1 MDVNLNFNDQ
11 ISDLCKK
18 SSRKMSSL
26 ARVTPFMDIKQKKI
40 INLMNAF
47 LVSQFSH
54 YPLIWMCHSRSNN
67 RKRNMLHERCVRII
81 CNDKQ
86 SYFTEL
92 LSKDNSVSIHIRNIP
107 RLTTEM
113 FRLYTGLSSPLINNI
128 FKIKAKNPYNLRQ
141 VSEFSRPVVKSVYHR
156 TERIPYLGPRR
167 SSILY
172 YYQIYVVYFT
182 VILYMR
188 ILAGLFHF
196 IFFTKCFMLNR
207 FFN

>member
-81 CNDKQ
+81 CNDNQ

-196 IFFTKCFMLNR
+196 IFFTKCCTLNR

>member
-18 SSRKMSSL
+18 SSRKISSL
-26 ARVTPFMDIKQKKI
+26 ATVTPFMDIKQKKI

>member
-188 ILAGLFHF
+188 ILAGTISFY
-196 IFFTKCFMLNR
+196 FFYEMLYAQ
-207 FFN
+207 

>member
-54 YPLIWMCHSRSNN
+54 YTLIWMCHSRSNN

-128 FKIKAKNPYNLRQ
+128 FKLKAENPYNLRQ
-141 VSEFSRPVVKSVYHR
+141 VSQFSRPMGKSVYHR

-167 SSILY
+167 FSILY

-182 VILYMR
+182 VMLYVR

-196 IFFTKCFMLNR
+196 IFFMKCCM

>member
-67 RKRNMLHERCVRII
+67 RKRNMLRERCVRII

>member
-18 SSRKMSSL
+18 SSRKISSL
-26 ARVTPFMDIKQKKI
+26 ATVTPFMDIKQKKI

-54 YPLIWMCHSRSNN
+54 YPLICMCHSRSNN

-92 LSKDNSVSIHIRNIP
+92 LSKENSVSIHIRNIP

>member
-67 RKRNMLHERCVRII
+67 RKRNMLRERCVRII

-86 SYFTEL
+86 SYFTEW

-141 VSEFSRPVVKSVYHR
+141 VSEFSRPVVKS
-156 TERIPYLGPRR
+156 I
-167 SSILY
+167 SQNWKNSILRTKKVFY
-172 YYQIYVVYFT
+172 FILLSDLCSLFYCHIIYENFSRTISFYFFYEM
-182 VILYMR
+182 LY
-188 ILAGLFHF
+188 AQ
-196 IFFTKCFMLNR
+196 
-207 FFN
+207 